1 MSNLKTKVV
10 EGLPLNYDSTDPKD
24 FIEVLNKIADAMGG
38 VSNMGVFADIT
49 SVTQT
54 NEMVARVADKYIT
67 VSTKR
72 YEKPHRDLVV
82 TTNVSEP
89 YQFELDTLAGK
100 NGSNI
105 PSVLES
111 FLSKVDKPV
120 IADNKAAESSASSTK
135 PENRFWGDKDDELPE
150 EEEEEEDEEEA
161 EEEED
166 EEDEDNDNEEDV
178 SIFDA
183 FKETGKEFASAFK
196 ETGRGF
202 KDAFKL
208 K

>member
-105 PSVLES
+105 PSDLEQ
-111 FLSKVDKPV
+111 FLLKVDKPV

-150 EEEEEEDEEEA
+150 EDKEEEDEE
-161 EEEED
+161 D
-166 EEDEDNDNEEDV
+166 EDEDNDNEEDV
-178 SIFDA
+178 SISDA

-196 ETGRGF
+196 ETGRAF
-202 KDAFKL
+202 KDAFKF

>member
-1 MSNLKTKVV
+1 MSNLKTKVI

-24 FIEVLNKIADAMGG
+24 FVEVLNKIADAMGG

-49 SVTQT
+49 SVTQS
-54 NEMVARVADKYIT
+54 NEMIAQVADKYVT

-82 TTNVSEP
+82 TTNVADP
-89 YQFELDTLAGK
+89 YQFDLDTLVGK
-100 NGSNI
+100 KGSNI

-120 IADNKAAESSASSTK
+120 IVEKKAVESSASSIKSEDSSWT
-135 PENRFWGDKDDELPE
+135 DKDDELPE
-150 EEEEEEDEEEA
+150 EDEEEEDEDDKD
-161 EEEED
+161 D
-166 EEDEDNDNEEDV
+166 EENDTSV
-178 SIFDA
+178 SEA
-183 FKETGKEFASAFK
+183 FREVGKEFSSAFK
-196 ETGRGF
+196 ETGRAF
-202 KDAFKL
+202 KDAFKF

>member
-10 EGLPLNYDSTDPKD
+10 EGIPLNYDSTDPKD
-24 FIEVLNKIADAMGG
+24 FVEVLNKIADAMGG

-72 YEKPHRDLVV
+72 YEKPHCDLVV
-82 TTNVSEP
+82 TTNVSDP
-89 YQFELDTLAGK
+89 YQFDLDTLVGK
-100 NGSNI
+100 KGSNI

-111 FLSKVDKPV
+111 FLSKVDKLV
-120 IADNKAAESSASSTK
+120 IAETKAVESPASSTK
-135 PENRFWGDKDDELPE
+135 SEDRSWADKDDELPE
-150 EEEEEEDEEEA
+150 EDEEEDDEKDDEKD
-161 EEEED
+161 D
-166 EEDEDNDNEEDV
+166 EEDDTSV
-178 SIFDA
+178 SEA
-183 FKETGKEFASAFK
+183 FREVGKEFSSAFK
-196 ETGRGF
+196 ETGRAF
-202 KDAFKL
+202 KDAFKF